1 MSSISHIVKEIVS
14 SDPSTLQCI
23 LNDIVNYTKLS
34 KKLKPLVSEAIGHEV
49 SVDTIKMA
57 LIRFAEKI
65 FKEFNILKRDVA
77 QVLARS
83 SIEIRTGI
91 TIVTIRNA
99 AFSRIAQY
107 IPLLSTRSRFL
118 AIMQSILVTTLIL
131 DDESSEEIISR
142 LNKDDIMSIQRDY
155 SAIVIVSPIEIM
167 YTPGVLSYI
176 TNILALNNI
185 NIVHI
190 ESCYTDTIIV
200 VSREDLIK
208 AFQVLSKHID
218 ISKKLL
224 TINQHSVTNPD
235 K

>member
-14 SDPSTLQCI
+14 SDPSTFQCI

-34 KKLKPLVSEAIGHEV
+34 KKLKPLVSEAIGHDV

-77 QVLARS
+77 QVLAKS

-118 AIMQSILVTTLIL
+118 AIMQSILVTTVIL
-131 DDESSEEIISR
+131 DNESSEEIISR
-142 LNKDDIMSIQRDY
+142 LNKDDIMNIQRDY

-167 YTPGVLSYI
+167 YTPRC
-176 TNILALNNI
+176 T
-185 NIVHI
+185 
-190 ESCYTDTIIV
+190 
-200 VSREDLIK
+200 
-208 AFQVLSKHID
+208 
-218 ISKKLL
+218 LL
-224 TINQHSVTNPD
+224 YNQHTCTQWHKYSPYRIMLYRHNNSCI
-235 K
+235 KRRSN

>member
-14 SDPSTLQCI
+14 SDPSTFQCI

-34 KKLKPLVSEAIGHEV
+34 KKLKPLVSEAIGHDV

-77 QVLARS
+77 QVLAKS

-118 AIMQSILVTTLIL
+118 AIMQSILVTTVIL
-131 DDESSEEIISR
+131 DNESSEEIIS
-142 LNKDDIMSIQRDY
+142 
-155 SAIVIVSPIEIM
+155 
-167 YTPGVLSYI
+167 
-176 TNILALNNI
+176 
-185 NIVHI
+185 
-190 ESCYTDTIIV
+190 
-200 VSREDLIK
+200 
-208 AFQVLSKHID
+208 
-218 ISKKLL
+218 
-224 TINQHSVTNPD
+224 
-235 K
+235 

>member
-14 SDPSTLQCI
+14 SDPSTFQCI

-34 KKLKPLVSEAIGHEV
+34 KKLKPLVSEAIGHDV

-77 QVLARS
+77 QVLAKS

-118 AIMQSILVTTLIL
+118 AIMQSILVTTVIL
-131 DDESSEEIISR
+131 DNESSEEIISR
-142 LNKDDIMSIQRDY
+142 LNKDDIMNIQRDY

-176 TNILALNNI
+176 TNILALNGI

-224 TINQHSVTNPD
+224 TINQGSVTNSD
-235 K
+235 R